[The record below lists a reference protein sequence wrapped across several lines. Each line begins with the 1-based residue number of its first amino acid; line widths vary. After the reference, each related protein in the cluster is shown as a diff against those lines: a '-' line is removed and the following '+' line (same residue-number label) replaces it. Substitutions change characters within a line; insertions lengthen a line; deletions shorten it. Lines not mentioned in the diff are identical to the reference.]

1 MRKNIAEGISDSFE
15 DAMNSYY
22 ESASVKEDAHKFNIK
37 YFHLRR
43 RLMPEDQAM
52 LDEIFTDAE
61 RSEHDATRK
70 AFSRGIEIGI
80 SMERSIQ
87 PETEPEC

>member
-1 MRKNIAEGISDSFE
+1 MRMNIAEGISDSFE

-22 ESASVKEDAHKFNIK
+22 ESAPVREDTHKFNIK

-43 RLMPEDQAM
+43 RLMPEEQKM
-52 LDEIFTDAE
+52 LDEIFADAE

-80 SMERSIQ
+80 SMERSVQ
-87 PETEPEC
+87 SETKPKC

>member
-1 MRKNIAEGISDSFE
+1 MRRNIAEGISGSFE

-22 ESASVKEDAHKFNIK
+22 ESASVREDAHKFNIK
-37 YFHLRR
+37 YFQLRR
-43 RLMPEDQAM
+43 RLMPKEQAM

-61 RSEHDATRK
+61 RSGHDTTQE

-80 SMERSIQ
+80 SMERSVQ
-87 PETEPEC
+87 PEAEPGC

>member
-22 ESASVKEDAHKFNIK
+22 ESAPVKEDAHKFNSM
-37 YFHLRR
+37 
-43 RLMPEDQAM
+43 LMPEEQAM
-52 LDEIFTDAE
+52 LDELFTDAE

-80 SMERSIQ
+80 SMERSMRSK
-87 PETEPEC
+87 TEPEC

>member
-22 ESASVKEDAHKFNIK
+22 ESASVKKDAHKFNIK

-43 RLMPEDQAM
+43 RLMPEEQAM

>member
-22 ESASVKEDAHKFNIK
+22 ESAPVKEDAHKFNIK
-37 YFHLRR
+37 YFYLHSM
-43 RLMPEDQAM
+43 LMPEEQAM
-52 LDEIFTDAE
+52 LDELFTDAE

-80 SMERSIQ
+80 SMERSMRSK
-87 PETEPEC
+87 TEPEC

>member
-22 ESASVKEDAHKFNIK
+22 ESAPVKEDAHKFNIK

-43 RLMPEDQAM
+43 RLMPEEQAM

-61 RSEHDATRK
+61 RIEHEATRK
-70 AFSRGIEIGI
+70 AFSRGIEIGR
-80 SMERSIQ
+80 SMERSTQ
-87 PETEPEC
+87 SETEPEC

>member
-22 ESASVKEDAHKFNIK
+22 ESAPVKEDAHKFNIK
-37 YFHLRR
+37 YFHLRS
-43 RLMPEDQAM
+43 RLMPEEQTM

-61 RSEHDATRK
+61 KSEHEATRK
-70 AFSRGIEIGI
+70 AFSLGIEIGI
-80 SMERSIQ
+80 SMEHSVQ
-87 PETEPEC
+87 SETEPEC

>member
-1 MRKNIAEGISDSFE
+1 MGKHTVEGISDSFE

-22 ESASVKEDAHKFNIK
+22 ESAPVKEDAHEFNIK

-43 RLMPEDQAM
+43 RLMPEEQAM

-61 RSEHDATRK
+61 RSEHNATRK

-87 PETEPEC
+87 PETELEC

>member
-1 MRKNIAEGISDSFE
+1 MRRNIAEGISDSFE

-22 ESASVKEDAHKFNIK
+22 ESAPVREDAHKFNIK
-37 YFHLRR
+37 YFDLRR
-43 RLMPEDQAM
+43 RLMPEEQAL

-61 RSEHDATRK
+61 RSEHDATWK

-80 SMERSIQ
+80 SMERSVQ
-87 PETEPEC
+87 LETEPEC

>member
-1 MRKNIAEGISDSFE
+1 MKTNIAEGISDSFE

-22 ESASVKEDAHKFNIK
+22 ESAPVKEDAHKFNIK
-37 YFHLRR
+37 YFYLRR
-43 RLMPEDQAM
+43 RLMPEEQAM

>member
-1 MRKNIAEGISDSFE
+1 MRRNIAEGSSGSFE

-22 ESASVKEDAHKFNIK
+22 ESASVREDAHKFNIK
-37 YFHLRR
+37 YFQLRR
-43 RLMPEDQAM
+43 RLMPKEQAM

-61 RSEHDATRK
+61 RSEHDATQE

-80 SMERSIQ
+80 SMERSVH
-87 PETEPEC
+87 PETEPGC